1 MKALLGWLLVFG
13 VAWAQPQPSMS
24 VSPKK
29 IQVGQPVEMTF
40 KVQEGGTT
48 LTDFDVVHEK
58 TSHLI
63 LVSADYTDF
72 QHVHP
77 SLDAQGKFTIGDVRL
92 RRPGRYYVFMD
103 VTPQG
108 SKQIVKRFE
117 LQVEGKGQ
125 LLVLRE
131 DTVDKGI
138 GGVRCRLITEP
149 AQLKTGDALLRFQL
163 TRQGK
168 PVTDIEP
175 FMGALGHVI
184 AMGKDGAP
192 FLHIHPLD
200 GEHEGHKPT
209 AAFTCPMHPEV
220 VSDKPGTCPKCS
232 MQLISAKQQAD
243 LNAVKIGPGE
253 VVLHANFP
261 KPGLYKVWGQF
272 QVSGRML
279 IMPYTVRV
287 R

>member
-1 MKALLGWLLVFG
+1 MKALVGWMLLAA
-13 VAWAQPQPSMS
+13 VAWGQPQPSMS
-24 VSPKK
+24 VSPKQ
-29 IQVGQPVEMTF
+29 IRAGQPIEMTF
-40 KVQEGGTT
+40 QVAEGGTT

-77 SLDAQGKFTIGDVRL
+77 SLDAQGKFTMSDVRL
-92 RRPGRYYVFMD
+92 RRPGRYYVFLD

-125 LLVLRE
+125 PLVLRE
-131 DTVDKGI
+131 DTVDKGVGEI
-138 GGVRCRLITEP
+138 RCRLVTEP

-163 TRQGK
+163 TRKKQ
-168 PVTDIEP
+168 PVTNIEP

-200 GEHEGHKPT
+200 GEHAGHGQ
-209 AAFTCPMHPEV
+209 AAFTCEMHPEV
-220 VSDKPGTCPKCS
+220 VSDKPGDCPKCS
-232 MQLISAKQQAD
+232 MKLISAKQQAD
-243 LNAVKIGPGE
+243 LQAVKIGPGE

-272 QVSGRML
+272 QVGGQML